1 MIFLLVY
8 DTTAGKLVSIR
19 EFSDQERDVAMRA
32 LKEAQEAH
40 LQELEDVE
48 IALFETSSRATLEQT
63 HSRYFKSI
71 AELSDNLG
79 AGGRRGG

>member
-8 DTTAGKLVSIR
+8 DTTAGNLVSIR
-19 EFSDQERDVAMRA
+19 EFSDQERNGAMRA

-40 LQELEDVE
+40 LRELEDVE
-48 IALFETSSRATLEQT
+48 IALFETSSRETLEQT

-71 AELSDNLG
+71 SELSDSLG
-79 AGGRRGG
+79 AGARRGA